1 MAQGQYSSAD
11 IDQTPPKGQFRP
23 GDVDK
28 PPPSA
33 WERLK
38 TAFTDEMQHGPTRLL
53 DALSGSHPLDVL
65 KNIPGGI
72 KEMLVGL
79 SEGDPEVAG
88 RTLAQLPLMLLNEG
102 AAGKFGEAA
111 GAAKSGVVKGA
122 TAVAEKA
129 VDAAVSPTGQAVRTF
144 VKELPI
150 VKGARKALDVRNDAL
165 AQQILDEAPTIPDPR
180 TPPGL
185 TTQYQEPF
193 VPKPVV
199 RETPQTYG
207 TPASSLY
214 PKETAKPSV
223 PSKPPVI
230 DATVVDPLQ
239 AAMEEISMK
248 MEKVPL
254 ARLDPRRRA
263 AIQKIAEADLA
274 QRAAAVLP
282 ATPPP
287 AAVENS
293 PAMQNQPVTIENS
306 PNIVEN
312 STANPVSRETGDV
325 PQSTNPSLVVSP
337 ARASAP
343 FSPSLPDRQLT
354 GKGTMAEGASSA
366 FDAQQQ
372 AEGFAKLFKENGIS
386 ASDLEKAPLEQWEGA
401 AKMGGLAKP
410 TKEVISRTLFE
421 LRRAERASPFAE
433 KLKAA
438 LSQP

>member
-28 PPPSA
+28 PAPSA

-38 TAFTDEMQHGPTRLL
+38 TAFTEEMQHGPTRLL

-72 KEMLVGL
+72 KDMLIGL

-111 GAAKSGVVKGA
+111 GAAKSGVIKGA

-150 VKGARKALDVRNDAL
+150 VKGARKALDVRKDAI

-180 TPPGL
+180 TSPGL

-193 VPKPVV
+193 VSKPVV
-199 RETPQTYG
+199 REAPQTYG

-214 PKETAKPSV
+214 PKETAKPSAPYK
-223 PSKPPVI
+223 PSIVN
-230 DATVVDPLQ
+230 ATVDPLQ

-248 MEKVPL
+248 MENTPL

-274 QRAAAVLP
+274 QRAAAASP

-293 PAMQNQPVTIENS
+293 PAIQNQPVTVENS

-312 STANPVSRETGDV
+312 STANPVPLGTGDV
-325 PQSTNPSLVVSP
+325 PQSPNPSLVESP
-337 ARASAP
+337 ARASAS
-343 FSPSLPDRQLT
+343 FSPSRAARQQT
-354 GKGTMAEGASSA
+354 GAGTMAEGSTSIA
-366 FDAQQQ
+366 DAQQQ
-372 AEGFAKLFKENGIS
+372 AEGLTKLFKENGIS
-386 ASDLEKAPLEQWEGA
+386 ANDLEKAPLEQWEGA
-401 AKMGGLAKP
+401 AELAGLAKP

-421 LRRAERASPFAE
+421 LRKAEKSSPFAE